1 LARLVLRH
9 ADAGRD
15 AEACAAI
22 YAPFVIDS
30 AVSFEDQPPDAQDM
44 AARIEHAAST
54 HAWLIVELA
63 DTVAGF
69 AYATPHR
76 ERRAYR
82 WAADVSVYID
92 PAHHRRGL
100 GQTLYG
106 ALFALLRR
114 QRLHVA
120 VAGITLPNDASV
132 GLHRSLGF
140 VLVGVYERIG
150 WKAGGWRDV
159 SWWQLRLDAAN
170 GEGQREVQPPAEP
183 LGPQTHESL

>member
-1 LARLVLRH
+1 
-9 ADAGRD
+9 
-15 AEACAAI
+15 
-22 YAPFVIDS
+22 
-30 AVSFEDQPPDAQDM
+30 
-44 AARIEHAAST
+44 
-54 HAWLIVELA
+54 
-63 DTVAGF
+63 
-69 AYATPHR
+69 
-76 ERRAYR
+76 
-82 WAADVSVYID
+82 
-92 PAHHRRGL
+92 
-100 GQTLYG
+100 LYG

-140 VLVGVYERIG
+140 VLVGVYKRIG

-183 LGPQTHESL
+183 LGPQTLESL